1 MMKQINKIRQER
13 VIELVK
19 AKLSDIP
26 TMQALV
32 ISEVKEGII
41 LNRSEDEVATN
52 IRSYVLAKKDGVL
65 VGYTALHIH
74 SKRLAEI
81 RSLIVD
87 KNYRNLKI
95 GQRMVEFTLKEAK
108 ELAVEE
114 DVLVLTYL
122 PAFFEKLNF
131 KEINK
136 ELIPEHKIWAD
147 CIKCIHF
154 PVCNETALVYKLV

>member
-1 MMKQINKIRQER
+1 M
-13 VIELVK
+13 IELVK
-19 AKLSDIP
+19 ATLSDIP
-26 TMQALV
+26 QMQALV
-32 ISEVKEGII
+32 TSEVKDGII
-41 LNRSEDEVATN
+41 LNRTEDEVATN
-52 IRSYVLAKKDGVL
+52 IRSYVLAKEDGKL

-87 KNYRNLKI
+87 EAYR
-95 GQRMVEFTLKEAK
+95 GQNVGKRMVEFTLEEAK
-108 ELAVEE
+108 ALGIEE

-122 PAFFEKLNF
+122 PQFFEKLHF
-131 KEINK
+131 HEMNK

-154 PVCNETALVYKLV
+154 PVCNEVALVYKLS

>member
-1 MMKQINKIRQER
+1 M
-13 VIELVK
+13 IELVK

-26 TMQALV
+26 AMQALV
-32 ISEVKEGII
+32 VSEVKDGII
-41 LNRSEDEVATN
+41 LDRTEDEVATN
-52 IRSYVLAKKDGVL
+52 IRSYVLAKDGDKL

-74 SKRLAEI
+74 SRRLAEI

-87 KNYRNLKI
+87 EAYRGQNI
-95 GQRMVEFTLKEAK
+95 GQRMVQFTLDEAK
-108 ELAVEE
+108 AIGVEE

-122 PAFFEKLNF
+122 PQFFLKLNF

-136 ELIPEHKIWAD
+136 EVIPEHKIWAD

-154 PVCNETALVYKLV
+154 PICNEVALVYKLA

>member
-1 MMKQINKIRQER
+1 M
-13 VIELVK
+13 IELVK

-26 TMQALV
+26 QMQALV
-32 ISEVKEGII
+32 ADKVKDGTI
-41 LNRSEDEVATN
+41 LERSEDEVATN
-52 IRSYVLAKKDGVL
+52 IRSYVLAKEGEKL

-74 SKRLAEI
+74 SPRLAEI

-87 KNYRNLKI
+87 EAYRGRGI
-95 GQRMVEFTLKEAK
+95 GQRMVAFTLDEAK
-108 ELAVEE
+108 ALGVQE

-122 PAFFEKLNF
+122 PAFFEKLGF

-136 ELIPEHKIWAD
+136 EVIPEHKIWAD

-154 PVCNETALVYKLV
+154 PVCNEVALVYKV

>member
-1 MMKQINKIRQER
+1 M
-13 VIELVK
+13 IELVK

-26 TMQALV
+26 QMQSLV
-32 ISEVKEGII
+32 AKEVKEGVI

-52 IRSYVLAKKDGVL
+52 IRSYVLAKEGEKI

-87 KNYRNLKI
+87 EAYRGQHI
-95 GQRMVEFTLKEAK
+95 GQRMVKFTLDEART
-108 ELAVEE
+108 LGVEE

-122 PAFFEKLNF
+122 PGFFQHLGF
-131 KEINK
+131 KEIDK
-136 ELIPEHKIWAD
+136 EVIPEHKIWAD

-154 PVCNETALVYKLV
+154 PVCNEVALIYKIS

>member
-1 MMKQINKIRQER
+1 M
-13 VIELVK
+13 IELVK

-26 TMQALV
+26 AMQALV
-32 ISEVKEGII
+32 VSEVKDGII
-41 LNRSEDEVATN
+41 LDRTEDEVATN
-52 IRSYVLAKKDGVL
+52 IRSYVLAKDGNKL

-74 SKRLAEI
+74 SRRLAEI

-87 KNYRNLKI
+87 EAYRGQRV
-95 GQRMVEFTLKEAK
+95 GQRMVQFTLDEAK
-108 ELAVEE
+108 NIGVEE

-122 PAFFEKLNF
+122 PQFFLNLNF

-136 ELIPEHKIWAD
+136 EVIPEHKIWAD

-154 PVCNETALVYKLV
+154 PICNEVALVYKLA

>member
-1 MMKQINKIRQER
+1 M
-13 VIELVK
+13 IELSK

-26 TMQALV
+26 AMQALV
-32 ISEVKEGII
+32 VNEVKEGII

-52 IRSYVLAKKDGVL
+52 IRSYVLAKYNGTL

-81 RSLIVD
+81 RSLIVSEEH
-87 KNYRNLKI
+87 RAQSI
-95 GQRMVEFTLKEAK
+95 GKMMIEFTLKEAK
-108 ELAVEE
+108 ALEVEE

-122 PAFFEKLNF
+122 PIFFEKLGF
-131 KEINK
+131 YEINK
-136 ELIPEHKIWAD
+136 EVIPEHKIWAD

-154 PVCNETALVYKLV
+154 PMCNEVALVYKLSEGIV

>member
-1 MMKQINKIRQER
+1 

-26 TMQALV
+26 AMQALV
-32 ISEVKEGII
+32 ISEVKDGII
-41 LNRSEDEVATN
+41 LNRTEDEVATN
-52 IRSYVLAKKDGVL
+52 IRSYVLAKDGTKL

-74 SKRLAEI
+74 SRRLAEI

-87 KNYRNLKI
+87 EAYRGQRV
-95 GQRMVEFTLKEAK
+95 GQRMVQFTLDEAK
-108 ELAVEE
+108 DIGVEE

-122 PAFFEKLNF
+122 PQFFLNLNF

-136 ELIPEHKIWAD
+136 EVIPEHKIWAD

-154 PVCNETALVYKLV
+154 PICNEVALVYKLA

>member
-1 MMKQINKIRQER
+1 

-26 TMQALV
+26 AMQALV
-32 ISEVKEGII
+32 VSEVKDGII
-41 LNRSEDEVATN
+41 LNRTEDEVATN
-52 IRSYVLAKKDGVL
+52 IRSYVLAKDGDRL

-87 KNYRNLKI
+87 EAYRGQKV
-95 GQRMVEFTLKEAK
+95 GQRMVEFTLNEAK
-108 ELAVEE
+108 HLGVEE

-122 PAFFEKLNF
+122 PGFFEKLNF

-136 ELIPEHKIWAD
+136 EVIPEHKIWAD

-154 PVCNETALVYKLV
+154 PICNEVALVYKLS

>member
-1 MMKQINKIRQER
+1 

-26 TMQALV
+26 AMQDMVL
-32 ISEVKEGII
+32 SEVKDGVI

-52 IRSYVLAKKDGVL
+52 IRSYVLAKDNGKL

-87 KNYRNLKI
+87 VSYRGQKI
-95 GQRMVEFTLKEAK
+95 GQQMVEFTLHEAK
-108 ELAVEE
+108 ELCIKE

-122 PAFFEKLNF
+122 PIFFEKMGF

-136 ELIPEHKIWAD
+136 ELIPEHKIWTD

-154 PVCNETALVYKLV
+154 PVCNETALVYKI

>member
-1 MMKQINKIRQER
+1 M
-13 VIELVK
+13 IELVK
-19 AKLSDIP
+19 ATLSDIP
-26 TMQALV
+26 AMQALV
-32 ISEVKEGII
+32 VSEVKDGVI

-52 IRSYVLAKKDGVL
+52 IRSYVLAKDKGKI
-65 VGYTALHIH
+65 VGYTALHVH

-87 KNYRNLKI
+87 EAYRGQKV
-95 GQRMVEFTLKEAK
+95 GQRMVEFTLHEAK
-108 ELAVEE
+108 ELGVEE

-122 PAFFEKLNF
+122 PLFFEKLGF
-131 KEINK
+131 IEINK

-154 PVCNETALVYKLV
+154 PVCNEVALIYKIS